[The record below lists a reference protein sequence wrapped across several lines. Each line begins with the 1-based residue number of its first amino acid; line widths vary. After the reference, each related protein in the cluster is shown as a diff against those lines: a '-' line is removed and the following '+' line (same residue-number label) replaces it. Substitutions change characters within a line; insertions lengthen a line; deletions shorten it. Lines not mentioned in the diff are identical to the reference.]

1 MLINSGEIKT
11 RVAKE
16 RQKTAAEINNY
27 KKEKNELHVLH
38 QHLPVNKS
46 VKSRL

>member
-27 KKEKNELHVLH
+27 KRRKMNYMYFI
-38 QHLPVNKS
+38 S
-46 VKSRL
+46 TSR